1 MSLEICNENSD
12 CCKLEPN
19 SEVYFTNTT
28 DIFRGEKLSE
38 CQDFGL
44 KRLSNVKVS
53 MFGTNGWLG
62 EYLKIYLDN
71 QGHFNCLI
79 TSWLDN
85 NPKFD
90 QEMSLNCTFE
100 Q

>member
-1 MSLEICNENSD
+1 MSLEICNDNSI
-12 CCKLEPN
+12 CCKVEPN
-19 SEVYFTNTT
+19 SELYFTNTT
-28 DIFRGEKLSE
+28 DVFIGEELSE

-44 KRLSNVKVS
+44 KRLSNVKIS
-53 MFGTNGWLG
+53 MYGTNGWLG

-79 TSWLDN
+79 TLWLDN

-90 QEMSLNCTFE
+90 LEMSLNCTFE